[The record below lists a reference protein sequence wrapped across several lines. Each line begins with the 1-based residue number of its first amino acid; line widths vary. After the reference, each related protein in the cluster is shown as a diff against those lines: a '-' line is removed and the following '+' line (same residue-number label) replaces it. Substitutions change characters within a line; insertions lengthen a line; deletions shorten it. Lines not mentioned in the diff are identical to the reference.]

1 MPSAVEQTPHTQ
13 EQEQNTTTRP
23 YSTNPTARRGRGRAT
38 GRLQNTGAATSNT
51 RGYSEHHRGTR
62 GRGRE
67 NNGYQSGRNQLS
79 SNSGQPAP
87 PLQPPPG
94 LGGGGTFGD
103 NPTKDAEPSE
113 GEVASQQDGGK
124 TVGDTEG
131 EVEVCFIC
139 ASPVVHTSIAPCN
152 HRTCHICALRLR
164 ALYKT
169 RACAHCRTE
178 AQHVVFTD
186 NATKRYEEFVD
197 RDFQQ
202 VDETLGIKYEQKEI
216 HNDTI
221 LLLRYNCPDASCDIA
236 CWGWPDLHR
245 HVKGAHH
252 KVMCD
257 LCTRNKKVFTHE
269 HELFTIPELKKH
281 EKFGDDNP
289 GAVDQSG
296 FKGHPECGFCRQR
309 FYGDDELYAHCRDKH
324 ERCHLCDRRDGG
336 RQQQYYV
343 DYNSLEQ
350 HFRND
355 HFMCPDQECLE
366 KKFVVFDSE
375 MDLKAHQLQTHP
387 NGLSKDARRDARLVD
402 ISGFD
407 YRAPYQGSRGN
418 RRERQGRPGRD
429 PNTEALPP
437 SSAQPLRRDELAY
450 QRQMAIQSAQSVAPR
465 TFGGSLTSTS
475 AAAARPTTQQE
486 PDTVTAR
493 RNQNNTDP
501 SFPAIDNLNLHAP
514 PSSNSHPPSSPQPTH
529 ALTPQEQA
537 RQLHHASVMDRAS
550 TLLKNNSAKISAFR
564 TAVSSY
570 RSSTLTASQLI
581 DNFFSLFDVPA
592 PDLGKLVKEL
602 ADIYEV
608 ETKRNDLLKA
618 WNDWRAINEDYP
630 SLPGPGGILPGSSA
644 AAAGSGGYR
653 VLKLKN
659 STAQSSRSAVSRH
672 GSWGNATNANPFPGL
687 PAPASANRIGAGRVA
702 PLPWAAGPSSS
713 SSRPSS
719 AAPAGGRRQAN
730 GVGSSSSAASEAFPA
745 LPAAM
750 KPNTLMA
757 GLTKGSVKWDD
768 QRASNN
774 VSPWAPSAYQP
785 PPAVED
791 ADVDGLEGIMVGKKK
806 GKGSKKQTLYKFG

>member
-1 MPSAVEQTPHTQ
+1 MADQTSPAQDQTH
-13 EQEQNTTTRP
+13 NRNARPGGTR
-23 YSTNPTARRGRGRAT
+23 
-38 GRLQNTGAATSNT
+38 
-51 RGYSEHHRGTR
+51 TR
-62 GRGRE
+62 GRGGSDRSSSQRAFRNYERGGQAPNIRE
-67 NNGYQSGRNQLS
+67 NNRYRGGKL
-79 SNSGQPAP
+79 PA
-87 PLQPPPG
+87 

-103 NPTKDAEPSE
+103 HPTKDAEPYE
-113 GEVASQQDGGK
+113 GEFATEQQN
-124 TVGDTEG
+124 G
-131 EVEVCFIC
+131 EAEDVE
-139 ASPVVHTSIAPCN
+139 
-152 HRTCHICALRLR
+152 
-164 ALYKT
+164 
-169 RACAHCRTE
+169 TE
-178 AQHVVFTD
+178 AQHVIFTD

-197 RDFQQ
+197 TDFQQ
-202 VDETLGIKYEQKEI
+202 VDQVLGIKYEQIEI

-221 LLLRYNCPDASCDIA
+221 LLLRYNCPDSSCDIA

-324 ERCHLCDRRDGG
+324 ERCHLCDRRNGG
-336 RQQQYYV
+336 SQQQYYL
-343 DYNSLEQ
+343 DYGSLEQ
-350 HFRND
+350 HFRKD

-375 MDLKAHQLQTHP
+375 MDLKAHQLHTHP
-387 NGLSKDARRDARLVD
+387 NNLKDARRDARLVD

-407 YRAPYQGSRGN
+407 YRTPYQSSRGN

-450 QRQMAIQSAQSVAPR
+450 QRQMAIQIAQPVAPR
-465 TFGGSLTSTS
+465 TFGGQLTSTP
-475 AAAARPTTQQE
+475 AASG

-493 RNQNNTDP
+493 RNQGNANP
-501 SFPAIDNLNLHAP
+501 SFLAIDSLDLN
-514 PSSNSHPPSSPQPTH
+514 PSSSLQPPASPQPTH

-537 RQLHHASVMDRAS
+537 RQSQHTSVMERAS
-550 TLLKNNSAKISAFR
+550 TLLKKDPSKTAAFR
-564 TAVSSY
+564 TAVSAY
-570 RSSTLTASQLI
+570 RSSALSASQLI
-581 DNFFSLFDVPA
+581 DNFFSLFDVGA
-592 PDLGKLVKEL
+592 SDLGKLIKEL
-602 ADIYEV
+602 AEIYENEV
-608 ETKRNDLLKA
+608 KRNDLLKA

-630 SLPGPGGILPGSSA
+630 SLPGPGGALPGSSA
-644 AAAGSGGYR
+644 EATGSGGFR

-672 GSWGNATNANPFPGL
+672 GSWGNSANANPFPGL
-687 PAPASANRIGAGRVA
+687 PAPVSANRSRAGKVA
-702 PLPWAAGPSSS
+702 PLPWATGSSS

-719 AAPAGGRRQAN
+719 TAASMRRQAN
-730 GVGSSSSAASEAFPA
+730 GVGSSSSTASEAFPA
-745 LPAAM
+745 LPAAI

-757 GLTKGSVKWDD
+757 GLTRGTVKWDD
-768 QRASNN
+768 QRVANN
-774 VSPWAPSAYQP
+774 VSPWAAGAFPPP
-785 PPAVED
+785 PPAVTDTE
-791 ADVDGLEGIMVGKKK
+791 AEEVDVGAAGKKK
-806 GKGSKKQTLYKFG
+806 GKGNKKQTLYKFG

>member
-1 MPSAVEQTPHTQ
+1 MASGDDATSPAQ
-13 EQEQNTTTRP
+13 EQAYNRNTTLWA
-23 YSTNPTARRGRGRAT
+23 NNAGGRR
-38 GRLQNTGAATSNT
+38 
-51 RGYSEHHRGTR
+51 TR
-62 GRGRE
+62 GRGGIDRPSSTSSSERAFIHHERRGPARNSRE
-67 NNGYQSGRNQLS
+67 NNRYRGGKSQLS
-79 SNSGQPAP
+79 NDAGQPAP
-87 PLQPPPG
+87 SIQPPPA

-103 NPTKDAEPSE
+103 HPTKDAEPSE
-113 GEVASQQDGGK
+113 GEFSNEQQNGEAVGNPDG
-124 TVGDTEG
+124 EA
-131 EVEVCFIC
+131 EVCFIC
-139 ASPVVHTSIAPCN
+139 ASSVVHTSIAPCN

-178 AQHVVFTD
+178 AQHVIFTD
-186 NATKRYEEFVD
+186 NATNRYEEFVD
-197 RDFQQ
+197 TDFQQ
-202 VDETLGIKYEQKEI
+202 VDQVLGIKYEQTEI

-221 LLLRYNCPDASCDIA
+221 LLLRYNCPDSSCDIA

-309 FYGDDELYAHCRDKH
+309 FYGDDELYTHCRDKH
-324 ERCHLCDRRDGG
+324 ERCHLCDRRNGG
-336 RQQQYYV
+336 SQQQYYV
-343 DYNSLEQ
+343 DYGSLEQ
-350 HFRND
+350 HFRKD

-375 MDLKAHQLQTHP
+375 MDLKAHQLHTHP

-407 YRAPYQGSRGN
+407 YRTPYQSSRGN

-450 QRQMAIQSAQSVAPR
+450 QRQMAIQSAQPVAPR
-465 TFGGSLTSTS
+465 TFGGQLTSTP
-475 AAAARPTTQQE
+475 AAAARPTTQQA

-493 RNQNNTDP
+493 PNQGNANP
-501 SFPAIDNLNLHAP
+501 SFPAIDSLNLNP
-514 PSSNSHPPSSPQPTH
+514 PSSSSSQPPASPQPTH
-529 ALTPQEQA
+529 ALTPQEHA
-537 RQLHHASVMDRAS
+537 RQFQHTGVMERAS
-550 TLLKNNSAKISAFR
+550 TLLKKDPSKTAAFR
-564 TAVSSY
+564 AAVSAY
-570 RSSTLTASQLI
+570 RSSALSASQLI
-581 DNFFSLFDVPA
+581 DNFFSLFDVGA
-592 PDLGKLVKEL
+592 SDLGKLIKEL
-602 ADIYEV
+602 AEIYEN

-630 SLPGPGGILPGSSA
+630 SLPGPGGALPGSSA
-644 AAAGSGGYR
+644 AATGSGGFR

-672 GSWGNATNANPFPGL
+672 GSWGNTTNANPFPGL
-687 PAPASANRIGAGRVA
+687 PAPVSASRSGAGKVV
-702 PLPWAAGPSSS
+702 PLPWVTGSPS

-719 AAPAGGRRQAN
+719 TAASVRRQPK
-730 GVGSSSSAASEAFPA
+730 GVGSSSSTASEAFPA
-745 LPAAM
+745 LPAAS

-757 GLTKGSVKWDD
+757 GLTRGTVKWDD
-768 QRASNN
+768 QRVANN
-774 VSPWAPSAYQP
+774 VSPWAASAFAP
-785 PPAVED
+785 PPAVVE
-791 ADVDGLEGIMVGKKK
+791 AEVEGIDVGAAGKKK
-806 GKGSKKQTLYKFG
+806 GKGNKKQTLYKFG